1 MSAERYLTY
10 LPDSMAELKEFQ
22 TLGAVEG
29 EILAEE
35 EAAKEEMIRNQWIV
49 SADRKGLTR
58 FAAMM
63 GLESRGK
70 ETEELRAEV
79 LYRWNFRSPY
89 PFFTLLDWLDGFC
102 GADGYTA

>member
-35 EAAKEEMIRNQWIV
+35 EAAPKWHTLPP
-49 SADRKGLTR
+49 AG
-58 FAAMM
+58 
-63 GLESRGK
+63 
-70 ETEELRAEV
+70 
-79 LYRWNFRSPY
+79 SPAST
-89 PFFTLLDWLDGFC
+89 PPIS
-102 GADGYTA
+102 

>member
-35 EAAKEEMIRNQWIV
+35 EAAKEE
-49 SADRKGLTR
+49 D
-58 FAAMM
+58 FY
-63 GLESRGK
+63 LEF
-70 ETEELRAEV
+70 L
-79 LYRWNFRSPY
+79 
-89 PFFTLLDWLDGFC
+89 
-102 GADGYTA
+102 